1 MEDYDRKNEDVDPVA
16 ASAEYE
22 LEKRLEKMD
31 IFEVDL
37 DKGTR
42 RLHIHWTLD
51 NGQKLYVVVF
61 FIAVWVLLTLAK
73 RHLAP
78 QISEKTQK

>member
-42 RLHIHWTLD
+42 GSHIRTLD
-51 NGQKLYVVVF
+51 NGQKLHVVVF